1 MADYAREI
9 ACDCPPKFSLLQGS
23 LQAEVDAHIQASEA
37 AACRQTGGCM
47 EWWISSCDVLCFMI
61 VCIRGCSSAKECL
74 IYTSGKF
81 STSQKTHFYCITGLV
96 DKRGGS
102 TRGILWRPHS
112 LFQNIMTIE

>member
-47 EWWISSCDVLCFMI
+47 EWWISSCDILCFMI
-61 VCIRGCSSAKECL
+61 VCIRGCSSVKECL
-74 IYTSGKF
+74 IYTSGNTVQYKSKNTF
-81 STSQKTHFYCITGLV
+81 LLHHWSSGQE
-96 DKRGGS
+96 KR
-102 TRGILWRPHS
+102 
-112 LFQNIMTIE
+112 